1 MFSTVIVPLLVLGII
16 VVLHE
21 FGHFAIAKLFKIR
34 VETFSVGFG
43 PRLLGFRYGDTD
55 YRLSAFPLGGYVRMA
70 GENPT
75 DTVTGAPD
83 EFLSKPKW
91 QRFLVAAAGPAMNI
105 ILAVAL
111 LTGLFM
117 YGTEVPAFT
126 EGTAIIGTV
135 VEGSPAATAGILP
148 NDRILAIDGKEK
160 PTWDEVEARV
170 ITNADHKIAIVLNRN
185 GKTIQTSITPIR
197 QGPSEAGFSG
207 MRPHLQQ
214 TNVIE
219 RVLPGSPAETSG
231 LRSGD
236 AITAVNGV
244 ELTTQSG
251 KEIRDSIRSISP
263 AQEPFTLAF
272 VRDGERQTVDVRRM
286 EQGGERIVGIEFVT
300 PTIVIHEG
308 FSDALNR
315 SVGKN
320 VEYGAMIFQV
330 LRKLVTREVSMKSVD
345 GPIGIVRA
353 AGQSYEAGYGPLIML
368 IAMISLNL
376 GLMNLLPIPI
386 LDGGVMLLLILEGIR
401 GEDLSMA
408 WKERIFQFSFVF
420 LLTLMAFVIYSDVV
434 KLFPSQS

>member
-1 MFSTVIVPLLVLGII
+1 MVSTLIVPLLVLGII

-21 FGHFAIAKLFKIR
+21 LGHFVVAKLFKIR

-91 QRFLVAAAGPAMNI
+91 QRFLVAVAGPAMNV

-126 EGTAIIGTV
+126 EGTPV
-135 VEGSPAATAGILP
+135 VGAVEEESPAAKAGIQT
-148 NDRILAIDGKEK
+148 NDRIVAIDGKQA
-160 PTWDEVEARV
+160 PTWAEVEARI
-170 ITNADHKIAIVLNRN
+170 ITNADHKIGIAVGRN
-185 GKTIQTSITPIR
+185 GKTIETSITPVR
-197 QGPSEAGFSG
+197 KGPSEVGYSG

-219 RVLPGSPAETSG
+219 RVLPESPAKAAG
-231 LRSGD
+231 LQAGD

-244 ELTTQSG
+244 EITSESG
-251 KEIRDSIRSISP
+251 KEIRDSIRSIP
-263 AQEPFTLAF
+263 ATQEPFALTF
-272 VRDGERQTVDVRRM
+272 FRDGERHTVDVRRM
-286 EQGGERIVGIEFVT
+286 ERDGERIVGIEFVT
-300 PTIVIHEG
+300 PTIMIREG
-308 FSDALNR
+308 FSAALNR
-315 SVGKN
+315 SVDQN
-320 VEYGAMIFQV
+320 VEYGSLIFQV

-353 AGQSYEAGYGPLIML
+353 AGQSYEAGAGPLIML

-386 LDGGVMLLLILEGIR
+386 LDGGVMLLLVVEGIR
-401 GEDLSMA
+401 GQDLSMA

-420 LLTLMAFVIYSDVV
+420 LLMLMAFVIYSDVM
-434 KLFPSQS
+434 KLLPSQS

>member
-1 MFSTVIVPLLVLGII
+1 MVSTVIVPLLVLGII

-21 FGHFAIAKLFKIR
+21 LGHFVVAKLFKIR

-43 PRLLGFRYGDTD
+43 PRLLGFRYGETD

-126 EGTAIIGTV
+126 EGTAV
-135 VEGSPAATAGILP
+135 VGAVEKGSPAETAGIQP
-148 NDRILAIDGKEK
+148 NDRIASIDGKQQ
-160 PTWDEVEARV
+160 PNWDEVEAR
-170 ITNADHKIAIVLNRN
+170 ILTSAEHKVEIVLNRS
-185 GKTIQTSITPIR
+185 GKTIETSITPSR
-197 QGPSEAGFSG
+197 QGPSETGYSG
-207 MRPHLQQ
+207 MRPHFQE

-219 RVLPGSPAETSG
+219 RVLPGSPAEAVG
-231 LRSGD
+231 LHPGD

-244 ELTTQSG
+244 EITSQSG
-251 KEIRDSIRSISP
+251 REIRNSIRAISP
-263 AQEPFTLAF
+263 ELEPFALTFLRA
-272 VRDGERQTVDVRRM
+272 GERKTVDVSRM
-286 EQGGERIVGIEFVT
+286 ERDGERIVGLEFVT
-300 PTIVIHEG
+300 PTIVIREG
-308 FSDALNR
+308 FSGALNR
-315 SVGKN
+315 SVDKN
-320 VEYGAMIFQV
+320 VEYGAMVFQV

-353 AGQSYEAGYGPLIML
+353 AGQSYEAGAGPLIML

-386 LDGGVMLLLILEGIR
+386 LDGGVMLLLVLEGIR
-401 GEDLSMA
+401 GEDLSLR

-420 LLTLMAFVIYSDVV
+420 LLMLMAFVIYSDVM
-434 KLFPSQS
+434 KLIPSQG